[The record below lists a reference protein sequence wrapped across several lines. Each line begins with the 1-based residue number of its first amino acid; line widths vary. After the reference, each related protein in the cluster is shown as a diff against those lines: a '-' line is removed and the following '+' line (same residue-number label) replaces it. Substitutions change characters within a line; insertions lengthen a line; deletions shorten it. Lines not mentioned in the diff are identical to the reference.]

1 MRVLAAPM
9 ASGSPR
15 QVDLLFDKYGES
27 HRHRT
32 NKLIHWICVPS
43 ITWTV
48 LALLWALH
56 PVAALLFVGLSLAY
70 YLRLSPPLAAGMA
83 LLSFLMLG
91 LCVVVPALAKVAVAV
106 FVVSWVGQF
115 IGHKVEGKKP
125 SFFEDLHYLLI
136 GPLWLMAAAY
146 RRMGW
151 RY

>member
-1 MRVLAAPM
+1 MRVLATPM
-9 ASGSPR
+9 TSGSPR

-32 NKLIHWICVPS
+32 NKLIHWVCVPA

-56 PVAALLFVGLSLAY
+56 PAASLVFVGLALIY
-70 YLRLSPPLAAGMA
+70 YARLSVPLAAGMA
-83 LLSFLMLG
+83 VLSFLMLC
-91 LCVVVPALAKVAVAV
+91 LCTVVPELAKVAITV
-106 FVVSWVGQF
+106 FVVAWVGQF
-115 IGHKVEGKKP
+115 IGHKVEGKRP

-136 GPLWLMAAAY
+136 GPLWLTAAAY